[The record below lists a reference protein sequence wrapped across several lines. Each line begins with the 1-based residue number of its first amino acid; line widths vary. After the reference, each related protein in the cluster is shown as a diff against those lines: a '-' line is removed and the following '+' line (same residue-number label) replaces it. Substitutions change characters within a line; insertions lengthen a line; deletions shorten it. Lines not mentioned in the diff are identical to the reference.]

1 VRETI
6 LYEDNRDLRRYLH
19 DVRSE
24 QFNVVLD
31 VDGEDAL
38 AKAREYRPDLIRTD
52 QMMARMTDR
61 DLLRAI
67 RGDPDRSDRF
77 GAAP

>member
-6 LYEDNRDLRRYLH
+6 LYQDNRDLRRYLH
-19 DVRSE
+19 GLRSE
-24 QFNVVLD
+24 QLNVVLA

-38 AKAREYRPDLIRTD
+38 AKAREYRPDLIRTH
-52 QMMARMTDR
+52 QMMARMIDR

-67 RGDPDRSDRF
+67 RGDPHPSDRF
-77 GAAP
+77 GAAL